1 MHFFQKAPHIG
12 SRMSWIKLFHIKL
25 VFSFWLQNSAV
36 FDELGKK
43 IKQPNAEKT
52 TNYIWKSSM
61 CAIFEVIKTTVENR
75 FYMKWTFYSTHNIL
89 N

>member
-36 FDELGKK
+36 FDELGKN

-52 TNYIWKSSM
+52 TNYISKSSM

-75 FYMKWTFYSTHNIL
+75 FYMKWIFYSTHNIL